1 MIYLDNSATT
11 RIDQEVI
18 SVMTDVMYRVFA
30 NPSSLHKLGGKAERL
45 VKMSREVIARSLMVS
60 PKEVFFT
67 SGGTESNNLAIK
79 GVALHYKNRGRH
91 LITTQIEHP
100 SVYDVCKQL
109 EKQGW
114 EITYL
119 PVDSQGRVDPKD
131 VKRAITEKTVL
142 VSIMHVNNETGT
154 IQPIEEIGQILKL
167 YPKIFFH
174 VDAVQSFGKLVVNP
188 KQMCIDLLS
197 LSAHKLHGPKGVG
210 ALYVRNGVQLS
221 PLLAGG
227 GQEEGVRSGTQNV
240 PGIAGLAKAVVLADE
255 KRVRKVTELQRWK
268 ESFIQQITQRLVEV
282 QVNGDFTSTG
292 GSPFIISLSFPGLKS
307 EVIVHAL
314 EAEDCYV
321 SSKSACSSKLEK
333 PSRVLMAMGLT
344 AREAL
349 GTIRISLGYDTKEE
363 ELQRLADLL
372 FYVIPPLQ
380 KLMKDK
386 GVKNEL

>member
-1 MIYLDNSATT
+1 
-11 RIDQEVI
+11 
-18 SVMTDVMYRVFA
+18 MYRVFA